1 MWVFFLYTDVDRGPS
16 SWWVTKVSRKE
27 SDPFD
32 SFSMVN
38 LIVGSTVLRWS
49 RNRLTWSSGRAVNVS
64 STYRFQKV
72 GGCEQVLRA
81 LSSTSSITR
90 FATVTDTGDPI
101 AVPKICL
108 KTSPL

>member
-1 MWVFFLYTDVDRGPS
+1 MVGDQSV
-16 SWWVTKVSRKE
+16 KEE

-38 LIVGSTVLRWS
+38 LIEGSTVLRWS
-49 RNRLTWSSGRAVNVS
+49 KNRLTWSSGRAVNVS
-64 STYRFQKV
+64 STYRFQN
-72 GGCEQVLRA
+72 GGDGCGQVLSA
-81 LSSTSSITR
+81 LSSMSSMRR

-101 AVPKICL
+101 AVPKICW